1 MLMFNCIKNVVLI
14 ISWKALLDSVHVTW
28 TFTGAGF
35 HWLDNLTAH
44 FIHYSGLRSHG
55 AAVRGWA
62 KAVLESVCLD
72 VGLKGE
78 EGHEGF

>member
-1 MLMFNCIKNVVLI
+1 MTNVVLI
-14 ISWKALLDSVHVTW
+14 ISWKALLDSVTC

-35 HWLDNLTAH
+35 HWLGNLTAH

-62 KAVLESVCLD
+62 KAVPFSELESVCLD

-78 EGHEGF
+78 EGHEAF